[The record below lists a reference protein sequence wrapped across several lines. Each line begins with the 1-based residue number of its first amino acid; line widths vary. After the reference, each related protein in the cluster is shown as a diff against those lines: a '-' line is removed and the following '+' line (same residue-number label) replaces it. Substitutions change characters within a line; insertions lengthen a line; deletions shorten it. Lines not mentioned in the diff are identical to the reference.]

1 MSPSPEL
8 TLDSPELDE
17 EEVQL
22 SRSTS
27 FPSMLPTEA
36 APTPGFAQSRT
47 SPALERD
54 EREFTQTAH
63 TLQQIRKLELLEQLA
78 KEQQFDLKIER
89 ADAMVLD
96 NNYGESEK
104 LNHDDATS
112 MFGQVDNLI
121 IRNPAFLASS
131 PMMFPQRETE
141 TLERLIP
148 PSLTLPLASE
158 KSEVSFAWTELKSP
172 ETVEL
177 EELENLFE
185 SY

>member
-8 TLDSPELDE
+8 TFDSPELDE
-17 EEVQL
+17 EEAQL

-27 FPSMLPTEA
+27 FPSLLPTESV
-36 APTPGFAQSRT
+36 PTPGFNQSRT

-78 KEQQFDLKIER
+78 NAQEFDLKIDQ
-89 ADAMVLD
+89 ADAMVLEGSFD
-96 NNYGESEK
+96 ESEK
-104 LNHDDATS
+104 LHHDDANA
-112 MFGQVDNLI
+112 MFGQVDSLAV
-121 IRNPAFLASS
+121 RNPAFLASS
-131 PMMFPQRETE
+131 PMMYPHREGE
-141 TLERLIP
+141 TLERPLP
-148 PSLTLPLASE
+148 PPLTLPPAAE
-158 KSEVSFAWTELKSP
+158 KSEISFAWTELTSP

-177 EELENLFE
+177 DELENLLE